1 MSLKRFLR
9 KIVIIGTTG
18 SGKTTF
24 LQALVGPFKG
34 TEVQRDLSK
43 EQSTEKY
50 FTPIKSDHFKD
61 STTTVSMN
69 VKPINFIVTSAN
81 YFKFFPMD
89 SAGEL
94 PIPIEEI
101 DSIFPVVI
109 IDTAGQERFSF
120 MPEISLK
127 GAHGVIIMA
136 DGTNVSSIDQVAAY
150 ISMVKKQEAEE
161 DRFIPTIVFVNKSD
175 LRDQGI
181 YVGSEILERW
191 LSGQDIQTYETSSI
205 DIDSFLLP
213 LRIFL
218 HKIKGLPITMD
229 DIYLKEK

>member
-1 MSLKRFLR
+1 MLLRRFLR

-34 TEVQRDLSK
+34 TEVKRNLSK

-69 VKPINFIVTSAN
+69 VKPINFIVTNAN

-89 SAGEL
+89 NSGEL

-101 DSIFPVVI
+101 DAIFPVVI

-120 MPEISLK
+120 MPEIGLK

-136 DGTNVSSIDQVAAY
+136 DGTNVSSIDQVASY
-150 ISMVKKQEAEE
+150 ISMVKKQEEVE
-161 DRFIPTIVFVNKSD
+161 DRLIPTIVFVNKSD
-175 LRDQGI
+175 LRDKGI
-181 YVGSEILERW
+181 YVGAEILERW
-191 LSGQDIQTYETSSI
+191 LSGQDIETYETSSV
-205 DIDSFLLP
+205 DLDSFLLP

-218 HKIKGLPITMD
+218 NRIKGLPITMD